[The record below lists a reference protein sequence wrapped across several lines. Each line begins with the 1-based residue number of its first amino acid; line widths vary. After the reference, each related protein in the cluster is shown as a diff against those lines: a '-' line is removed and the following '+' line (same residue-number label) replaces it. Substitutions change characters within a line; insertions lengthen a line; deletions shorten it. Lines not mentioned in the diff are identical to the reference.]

1 MTRHIADHR
10 TPSKGARTRQFLR
23 IEREDLGRIWQGL
36 FRRPVPVPVTNR
48 RAAEFCRI
56 ERGRSA

>member
-1 MTRHIADHR
+1 MTRHVADRR
-10 TPSKGARTRQFLR
+10 TPSMGARTREFLR
-23 IEREDLGRIWQGL
+23 IEREELGRMWQSL

-56 ERGRSA
+56 ERGRSV